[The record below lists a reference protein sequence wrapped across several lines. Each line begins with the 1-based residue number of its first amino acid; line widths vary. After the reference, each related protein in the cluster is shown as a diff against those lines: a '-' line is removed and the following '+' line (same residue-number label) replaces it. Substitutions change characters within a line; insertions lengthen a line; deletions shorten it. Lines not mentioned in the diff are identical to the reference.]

1 MPDDGNDDSTGNLQL
16 ATWVPRICAA
26 IVALGFCYMDL
37 EQGIAASCLVVAATA
52 ALYFAPELRVGL
64 LARKGLLLC
73 GRMLLSVHF
82 LTELYDKL
90 HRFEY
95 WVIVCRESGQPFP
108 VLEMLLVTVLLLF
121 GAPCLLVGRKVPQAC
136 LALFIFQV
144 PTTIFFESTLYT
156 QFDSVSV
163 IGGLLIAA
171 ATDWDAMDISST
183 IENERQIQAP
193 KSRSGDD
200 DPSNA

>member
-1 MPDDGNDDSTGNLQL
+1 
-16 ATWVPRICAA
+16 
-26 IVALGFCYMDL
+26 
-37 EQGIAASCLVVAATA
+37 
-52 ALYFAPELRVGL
+52 
-64 LARKGLLLC
+64 
-73 GRMLLSVHF
+73 
-82 LTELYDKL
+82 
-90 HRFEY
+90 
-95 WVIVCRESGQPFP
+95 
-108 VLEMLLVTVLLLF
+108 MLLVTVLLLF